1 MLPSLSEAISA
12 LYGVLRLARFD
23 LSGIRWI
30 DPSPAA
36 ARRSFIVLLP
46 LTLVW
51 LLQTYMLRGTIDE
64 TQLLSAW
71 AAYPLTVLN
80 KLVSVLFFYL
90 VLDSLLRKTG
100 GRDHFPL
107 YVSTQNWASLPVA
120 LIVLL
125 LNIVWMVVGI
135 SENMLMWMAVI
146 LQTVVIVYS
155 WVLTV
160 ASLRL
165 SHLVAF
171 AICVLEILSGLLV
184 DIIMRIVLQA
194 TYSS

>member
-1 MLPSLSEAISA
+1 MLPSLSEAVSA

-23 LSGIRWI
+23 LTGIRWI
-30 DPSPAA
+30 DPTPAA

-51 LLQTYMLRGTIDE
+51 VLQTYMLRGTLTE

-71 AAYPLTVLN
+71 IAYPLTVLN
-80 KLVSVLFFYL
+80 KLVSILFFYL
-90 VLDSLLRKTG
+90 VLDNLLKKTG

-125 LNIVWMVVGI
+125 LNLVWMVVGI
-135 SENMLMWMAVI
+135 SENMLMGMAVI

-155 WVLTV
+155 WILTV

-165 SHLVAF
+165 SYLVAF

-184 DIIMRIVLQA
+184 DVIMRIVLQA
-194 TYSS
+194 TYTS

>member
-1 MLPSLSEAISA
+1 MLPRLSEALAA

-23 LSGIRWI
+23 LSGIRWV

-64 TQLLSAW
+64 TQLLGAW
-71 AAYPLTVLN
+71 IAYPLTVLN

-90 VLDSLLRKTG
+90 VIDSLLRKTG

-107 YVSTQNWASLPVA
+107 YVSAQNWASLPVA

-125 LNIVWMVVGI
+125 LNIIWMVVGI
-135 SENMLMWMAVI
+135 SENMLMWTAVI
-146 LQTVVIVYS
+146 LQTVIIVYS
-155 WVLTV
+155 WILTV

>member
-1 MLPSLSEAISA
+1 MLPRLSEALAA

-23 LSGIRWI
+23 LSGIRWV

-51 LLQTYMLRGTIDE
+51 LLQTYMLRGTLDE
-64 TQLLSAW
+64 TQLLGAW
-71 AAYPLTVLN
+71 IAYPLTVLN

-90 VLDSLLRKTG
+90 VIDSLLRKTG

-107 YVSTQNWASLPVA
+107 YVSAQNWASLPVA

-125 LNIVWMVVGI
+125 LNVVWMVVGI

-146 LQTVVIVYS
+146 LQTVIIVYS
-155 WVLTV
+155 WILTV

-165 SHLVAF
+165 
-171 AICVLEILSGLLV
+171 LSCKRPTAH
-184 DIIMRIVLQA
+184 DPACARPQNA
-194 TYSS
+194 A